1 MDKNCS
7 YKINKKEKI
16 IFISYKGDISIN
28 DIIIIL
34 KKLTSELDY
43 SPYFDEVSDFRNC
56 NLLVNINELPMFLDF
71 VKNQVNMKGSRK
83 NIYLTNMP
91 NQVALTKLFSISL
104 KKSPVI
110 IHIVSTI
117 KLTTDLLSR
126 PNLDQNKLKAILDN
140 I

>member
-71 VKNQVNMKGSRK
+71 VKN
-83 NIYLTNMP
+83 
-91 NQVALTKLFSISL
+91 FSF
-104 KKSPVI
+104 
-110 IHIVSTI
+110 
-117 KLTTDLLSR
+117 
-126 PNLDQNKLKAILDN
+126 
-140 I
+140 